1 MNTEYQITEQML
13 DALREELRGTMSE
26 KRYRHTVEV
35 ERMVMRLG
43 ELYAPA
49 YLPQLRAAALL
60 HDITKE
66 FSLQTQLQILQKFG
80 IMTYYSDEIS
90 PKTLHARTAA
100 LLIPEQYPAFA
111 DPTVIE
117 AVRWHTT
124 GRAGMSICEKLV
136 YLADYIDLSRTF
148 PDCVALREMFWGA
161 DPAAMD
167 AETRES
173 HLRAVLL
180 SSYDRTV
187 LALLEEGALISH
199 ETMLARNELVEKIR
213 RSESQHGSYMK
224 GIQ

>member
-1 MNTEYQITEQML
+1 MEQNIIITEEML
-13 DALREELRGTMSE
+13 ETLAQKLEGTMSP
-26 KRYRHTVEV
+26 KRYRHTAEV
-35 ERMVMRLG
+35 EKMAARLG
-43 ELYAPA
+43 ALYAPE
-49 YLPQLRAAALL
+49 YIMQLRAAALL

-66 FSLQTQLQILQKFG
+66 FSLQTQLQILKKFG
-80 IMTYYSDEIS
+80 IITYYSDEIS

-111 DPTVIE
+111 NPTVIE

-167 AETRES
+167 ADAREA

-187 LALLEEGALISH
+187 LALLEEGALISY
-199 ETMLARNELVEKIR
+199 ETMLARNELVEQIR
-213 RSESQHGSYMK
+213 RAEANR
-224 GIQ
+224 

>member
-1 MNTEYQITEQML
+1 MNTEYQITEDML

-35 ERMVMRLG
+35 ERMVARLG
-43 ELYAPA
+43 ELYAPTC
-49 YLPQLRAAALL
+49 LMQLRAAALL

-80 IMTYYSDEIS
+80 IITYYSDEIS

-111 DPTVIE
+111 DPIVIE

-136 YLADYIDLSRTF
+136 YLADYIDMSRTF
-148 PDCVALREMFWGA
+148 SDCVALREMFWGA
-161 DPAAMD
+161 DPANMNDEA
-167 AETRES
+167 REA
-173 HLRAVLL
+173 HLCTVLL
-180 SSYDRTV
+180 SSYDRTI
-187 LALLEEGALISH
+187 LALLKEGALVSH
-199 ETMLARNELVEKIR
+199 ETMLARNELVEQIR
-213 RSESQHGSYMK
+213 RAEATH
-224 GIQ
+224 

>member
-1 MNTEYQITEQML
+1 MNIEYQITEQML

-66 FSLQTQLQILQKFG
+66 FSLQTQLQILKKFD
-80 IMTYYSDEIS
+80 IITYYSDEIS

-100 LLIPEQYPAFA
+100 CQIPEQYPAFA
-111 DPTVIE
+111 SPVVID

-124 GRAGMSICEKLV
+124 GRAGMTVCEKII
-136 YLADYIDLSRTF
+136 YLADYIDMSRTF
-148 PDCVALREMFWGA
+148 PDCVELREMFWCA
-161 DPAAMD
+161 DPESMNP
-167 AETRES
+167 AEREA
-173 HLRAVLL
+173 HLRRVLI
-180 SSYDRTV
+180 SSFDRTV
-187 LALLEEGALISH
+187 RALLEEGGLISI
-199 ETMLARNELVEKIR
+199 ETMQARNELIEAER
-213 RSESQHGSYMK
+213 RAADQTK
-224 GIQ
+224 D

>member
-1 MNTEYQITEQML
+1 MSENCVITEEML
-13 DALREELRGTMSE
+13 TKLRGELEGVMSP

-35 ERMVMRLG
+35 ERMAERLG
-43 ELYAPA
+43 ALYAPDQIP
-49 YLPQLRAAALL
+49 LLRAAALL

-66 FSLQTQLQILQKFG
+66 FSLQTQLQILKKFG

-136 YLADYIDLSRTF
+136 YLADYIDMSRTF

-161 DPAAMD
+161 DPASMD
-167 AETRES
+167 ADAREA
-173 HLRAVLL
+173 HLRKVLL

-199 ETMLARNELVEKIR
+199 ETMLARNELVEQIR
-213 RSESQHGSYMK
+213 RAEVTH
-224 GIQ
+224 

>member
-1 MNTEYQITEQML
+1 MNTECKITERML
-13 DALREELRGTMSE
+13 DELREELRGTMSE

-35 ERMVMRLG
+35 ERMAARLG
-43 ELYAPA
+43 VLYAPDQ
-49 YLPQLRAAALL
+49 LPILRAAALL

-80 IMTYYSDEIS
+80 IMTYYRDEIS

-111 DPTVIE
+111 DPDVIE

-124 GRAGMSICEKLV
+124 GRVGMTICEKLV

-161 DPAAMD
+161 DPAGMD
-167 AETRES
+167 ETEREA

-180 SSYDRTV
+180 SSFDRTIF
-187 LALLEEGALISH
+187 ALLEEGALVSP
-199 ETMLARNELVEKIR
+199 ETMLARNELVEQTCRAAAKQKMNER
-213 RSESQHGSYMK
+213 K
-224 GIQ
+224 K